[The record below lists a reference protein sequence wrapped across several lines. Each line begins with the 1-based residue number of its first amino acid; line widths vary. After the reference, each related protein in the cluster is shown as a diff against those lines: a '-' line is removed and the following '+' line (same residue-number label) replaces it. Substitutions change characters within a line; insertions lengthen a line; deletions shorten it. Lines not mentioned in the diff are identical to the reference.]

1 MIVINV
7 SYVDDVISTEFTGT
21 AIVVAVA
28 ASAIVGTGHPRW
40 YRMNLHEGTPR
51 PMWIVSVQVLSMSKM
66 LHGHVHTIYPQ

>member
-1 MIVINV
+1 MDSRSPMIVMKV

-40 YRMNLHEGTPR
+40 YRMNLH
-51 PMWIVSVQVLSMSKM
+51 Q
-66 LHGHVHTIYPQ
+66 